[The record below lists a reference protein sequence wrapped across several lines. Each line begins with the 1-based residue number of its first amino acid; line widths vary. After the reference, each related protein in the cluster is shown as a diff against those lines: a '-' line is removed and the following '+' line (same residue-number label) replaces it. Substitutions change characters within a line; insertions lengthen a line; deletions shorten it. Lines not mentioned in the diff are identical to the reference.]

1 MPVMMMGMMGVC
13 LSSSSMAALM
23 MGGEEDDAA
32 GGGAGAGAG
41 AGAGESEY
49 VYDFVVKEQVAYTSN
64 TNKFGI
70 LITDILADGKRVTD
84 EQIDIKVTPND
95 TKCNSKEGLYECEDD
110 NYGMNDPEPAEPK
123 DRDLTWSGWNRE
135 DTEVGTTVLSITMP
149 KKVKKFEMSF
159 MRPRNIPG
167 WTIKE
172 NGVEVLTTSK
182 DKNVGTPM
190 GKTITY
196 NIPK

>member
-1 MPVMMMGMMGVC
+1 MMPVMMMGMMGMC
-13 LSSSSMAALM
+13 LSSSVGAALM
-23 MGGEEDDAA
+23 MGGEEEGSGGS
-32 GGGAGAGAG
+32 GGGGGG
-41 AGAGESEY
+41 GGSDVEH
-49 VYDFVVKEQVAYTSN
+49 VYDFIVKEQVAYTSN

-70 LITDILADGKRVTD
+70 LITNILADGERVTD
-84 EQIDIKVTPND
+84 EQIDVKVTPND
-95 TKCNSKEGLYECEDD
+95 TKCKSKQGLYECEGD
-110 NYGMNDPEPAEPK
+110 NYGMNDPEPAEPA

-135 DTEVGTTVLSITMP
+135 DTEVGTTVLTITMP
-149 KKVKKFEMSF
+149 KKVQKFEISY

-182 DKNVGTPM
+182 DENVKTPM

-196 NIPK
+196 DIP